1 MRATRVPALR
11 FIGAVRRR
19 GLLDATGDLWR
30 AHGDAFDVRI
40 GSQRLMFLMHPDAV
54 EQVNVSSRDHFT
66 KGKSYDGVRA
76 YLIGSGIVGSTG
88 DLWRRQR
95 KLMAPFFTPRGVRA
109 YSEIMLQDAIALS
122 ERWDALADSDG
133 RVDMSDEMTL
143 ITASIILTSMF
154 STATTDSITEIKD
167 AVAEMIRF
175 SGDTVKGIRMPLSV
189 PTTRNRRYLAA
200 RTLVHSTIE
209 DVITR
214 RRGIDESDWPADLL
228 SRLMLAR
235 DPSTGEPMSETLLRD
250 ESITTFFAG
259 HETTARTLA
268 FAWYALAVN
277 PEARARLHAELDEV
291 LGARTPTAEDLH
303 DLPYTLQVVKEVL
316 RMFPAAPFYARDAI
330 SDTEIAGTAVPARTT
345 VMLSPYWTHRHPD
358 FWDDPDRFDPDRW
371 GGRREADMHSH
382 QYHPFAAG
390 PRICIGNSFSL
401 LESHLLLAVLA
412 HRFSPRLAEGARP
425 RWHMHGTLSFES
437 GLPMLI
443 ESR

>member
-1 MRATRVPALR
+1 MRATRVPAPR

-19 GLLDATGDLWR
+19 GFLDATGDLWR

-54 EQVNVSSRDHFT
+54 AQINVSSRDDFT

-76 YLIGSGIVGSTG
+76 YLIGSGLVGSTG
-88 DLWRRQR
+88 DLWKRQR
-95 KLMAPFFTPRGVRA
+95 KLMAPFFTPRGVQA
-109 YSEIMLQDAIALS
+109 YSEIMLRDAIALS
-122 ERWDALADSDG
+122 ERWDNLADSDG

-189 PTTRNRRYLAA
+189 PTPRNRRYLAA
-200 RTLVHSTIE
+200 RTLVHGTIA
-209 DVITR
+209 DVITKR
-214 RRGIDESDWPADLL
+214 RSIDEADWPADLL

-277 PEARARLHAELDEV
+277 PEARARLDAELDEV
-291 LGARTPTAEDLH
+291 LGTRTPTAADLH
-303 DLPYTLQVVKEVL
+303 DLPYTLRVVKEVL

-330 SDTEIAGTAVPARTT
+330 TNTEIAGTAVPARTT

-358 FWDDPDRFDPDRW
+358 FWDGPEDFDPDRW

-412 HRFSPRLAEGARP
+412 QRFSPRLAEGARP

-443 ESR
+443 ERR